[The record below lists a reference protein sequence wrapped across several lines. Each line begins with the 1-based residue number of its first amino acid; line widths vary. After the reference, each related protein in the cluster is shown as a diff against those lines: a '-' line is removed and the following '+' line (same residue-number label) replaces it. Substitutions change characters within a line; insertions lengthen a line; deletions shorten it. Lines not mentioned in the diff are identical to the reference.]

1 MFKIGTAVRLPFMYL
16 FRMGLILIFFADAQ
30 ADICHSITNG
40 NFCFSSKHIIFDLG
54 ILYNLHFVCLGP
66 MPENI
71 FGIGQV
77 IDAIEE
83 GVQTGSNAVHGIIN
97 DIEDQTGQNDLN
109 LNCVGQ
115 KSTGECIQ
123 DNLNRFEKKTKNF
136 FMEIYGKACVK
147 DYQCSL
153 TSYCSSCKCLK

>member
-1 MFKIGTAVRLPFMYL
+1 M
-16 FRMGLILIFFADAQ
+16 
-30 ADICHSITNG
+30 
-40 NFCFSSKHIIFDLG
+40 
-54 ILYNLHFVCLGP
+54 LYNLHFVCLGP

-71 FGIGQV
+71 FDVGHKV
-77 IDAIEE
+77 IDAIEK

-136 FMEIYGKACVK
+136 FMEIYGKACVR
-147 DYQCSL
+147 DYQCAL
-153 TSYCSSCKCLK
+153 TSYCSSCKYFLYFLS

>member
-1 MFKIGTAVRLPFMYL
+1 
-16 FRMGLILIFFADAQ
+16 MGLILVIFLQ
-30 ADICHSITNG
+30 KHNWKYVGHSITNP
-40 NFCFSSKHIIFDLG
+40 NLEFVIDFLQNTLLLT

-71 FGIGQV
+71 FDVGHKV

-83 GVQTGSNAVHGIIN
+83 GVQTGSNAVHGMIN

-123 DNLNRFEKKTKNF
+123 DNLYRFEKKTKNF
-136 FMEIYGKACVK
+136 FMEIYGKACVR

-153 TSYCSSCKCLK
+153 TSYCSSCKY

>member
-1 MFKIGTAVRLPFMYL
+1 
-16 FRMGLILIFFADAQ
+16 
-30 ADICHSITNG
+30 
-40 NFCFSSKHIIFDLG
+40 
-54 ILYNLHFVCLGP
+54 

-71 FGIGQV
+71 FAVGQY
-77 IDAIEE
+77 IEAIEE

-136 FMEIYGKACVK
+136 FLEIYGKACVR

-153 TSYCSSCKCLK
+153 TSYCSSCKYYTMIKDMTK

>member
-1 MFKIGTAVRLPFMYL
+1 
-16 FRMGLILIFFADAQ
+16 
-30 ADICHSITNG
+30 
-40 NFCFSSKHIIFDLG
+40 
-54 ILYNLHFVCLGP
+54 

-71 FGIGQV
+71 FAVGQY
-77 IDAIEE
+77 IEAIEE

-136 FMEIYGKACVK
+136 FLEIYGKACVR

-153 TSYCSSCKCLK
+153 TSYCSSCKYYTANVCRDLQGLCGEIGVRGFQIYGDCMYTRNPCNF

>member
-1 MFKIGTAVRLPFMYL
+1 
-16 FRMGLILIFFADAQ
+16 
-30 ADICHSITNG
+30 
-40 NFCFSSKHIIFDLG
+40 
-54 ILYNLHFVCLGP
+54 

-71 FGIGQV
+71 FDVGHKV

-83 GVQTGSNAVHGIIN
+83 GVHTGSNVVQGVIN
-97 DIEDQTGQNDLN
+97 DIEDQNGQNDLN

-123 DNLNRFEKKTKNF
+123 DNLSRFEKKTKNF
-136 FMEIYGKACVK
+136 FMEIYGKACVR

-153 TSYCSSCKCLK
+153 TSYCSSCKY